1 MRALLFGFFTDI
13 FNGLSFTEGL
23 LLLVLVASSVWI
35 YKSHRSHLSSK
46 QSEIDRLVKEK
57 DTLNKRIDALI
68 EQLIATVRGK
78 TGKMTGVETN
88 PKRKRK

>member
-1 MRALLFGFFTDI
+1 
-13 FNGLSFTEGL
+13 
-23 LLLVLVASSVWI
+23 
-35 YKSHRSHLSSK
+35 
-46 QSEIDRLVKEK
+46 VKEK